1 MPQCYRNDEL
11 HQIALHA
18 IDTVH
23 RLHKNGGGGASLSEM
38 SHLFGFPL
46 SENDFATLSRRGDI
60 MFSPTAD
67 GGTFYNSAEPMIVS
81 TVGMKISLP
90 REISGSYSVFNDGFA
105 MTFDGD
111 RTISGSFLL
120 LKSKLEGVRVDKEQI
135 NVDLG
140 GDTFDQCITHG

>member
-1 MPQCYRNDEL
+1 MPQCYRNDAL
-11 HQIALHA
+11 HSIALHA

-23 RLHKNGGGGASLSEM
+23 RLHKNGGGGAPLSEM

-46 SENDFATLSRRGDI
+46 SENDFATLGRRGDI
-60 MFSPTAD
+60 IFSPTAD
-67 GGTFYNSAEPMIVS
+67 GGKFHNSAEPMVVS

-90 REISGSYSVFNDGFA
+90 REITGSYAVFIDGFS

-120 LKSKLEGVRVDKEQI
+120 LKSKLEAVHVDKEQI
-135 NVDLG
+135 KVDLG